1 MAKKYSGKERSEA
14 AVRLRRER
22 RKNKMKRRMIV
33 FVFLFVCV
41 GVIFTVLKAPFF
53 NVKSIECLG
62 METVSEEKLIETAE
76 AKIGV
81 NIFTTNI
88 SAMKRRL
95 AEMPEIS
102 ESNVRRL
109 FPNRL
114 KIWVREAKKAGYVK
128 VAGGYAVI
136 DSKGAIIG
144 TASDAESD
152 SVEALAEITGLE
164 IVSETAGQRLTDP
177 EDMKAE
183 KIFECMR
190 IMEGLGLMSG
200 VRGINAEDLSDI
212 GINYEDRLNIYIGS
226 YENMEYKLTFIKK
239 VIDENISEYERA
251 DIDYRGDKV
260 YVGPRA
266 DDTAA
271 AQEAAES
278 AKNENADAEGE
289 NKDAETK
296 KDAEE
301 KTENEK
307 EHD

>member
-1 MAKKYSGKERSEA
+1 MEKQRKNRENLDA
-14 AVRLRRER
+14 AAQLRRAR

-33 FVFLFVCV
+33 FVFLFVCI
-41 GVIFTVLKAPFF
+41 GVILTVLKAPFF

-62 METVSEEKLIETAE
+62 METVSEEKIIATAE
-76 AKIGV
+76 AKTGV

-128 VAGGYAVI
+128 VAGGYAII
-136 DSKGAIIG
+136 DSNGSIIG
-144 TASDAESD
+144 SVSD
-152 SVEALAEITGLE
+152 SEVESVANLAEISGLK
-164 IVSETAGQRLTDP
+164 IVSETAGQHLTDL

-190 IMEGLGLMSG
+190 IMEKLGMMSG

-212 GINYEDRLNIYIGS
+212 GLNYEDRLNIYIGS
-226 YENMEYKLTFIKK
+226 YENMEYKITFIKK

-266 DDTAA
+266 DDAAA
-271 AQEAAES
+271 AQAKAEAKAAE
-278 AKNENADAEGE
+278 KEGS
-289 NKDAETK
+289 ETEDEIK
-296 KDAEE
+296 KDTEE
-301 KTENEK
+301 KSENEK
-307 EHD
+307 ELN

>member
-1 MAKKYSGKERSEA
+1 MEKQRKSRERSDA
-14 AVRLRRER
+14 AAQLRRAR

-33 FVFLFVCV
+33 FVFLFVCI
-41 GVIFTVLKAPFF
+41 GVILTVLKAPFF

-62 METVSEEKLIETAE
+62 METVSEEKIIATAE
-76 AKIGV
+76 AKTGV

-128 VAGGYAVI
+128 VAGGYAII
-136 DSKGAIIG
+136 DSNGSIIG
-144 TASDAESD
+144 SVSDSEAES
-152 SVEALAEITGLE
+152 VANLAEISGLK
-164 IVSETAGQRLTDP
+164 IVSETAGQRLTDL

-190 IMEGLGLMSG
+190 IMENLGMMSG

-212 GINYEDRLNIYIGS
+212 GLNYEDRLNIYIGS

-266 DDTAA
+266 DDAAA
-271 AQEAAES
+271 AQAKAAAEAAEKEG
-278 AKNENADAEGE
+278 AENE
-289 NKDAETK
+289 AETK

-301 KTENEK
+301 KSKNEK
-307 EHD
+307 ELN